1 MPARI
6 IVSPRFE
13 LFLALAECLS
23 PARDGAPWLSQ
34 ARRKLDPAARRRM
47 GDLALAPTFWRAL
60 AAVPGSAALD
70 GDTDAVIAAFAD
82 VPADAFARRCR
93 SALPPAQSDPPIARL
108 VEQLDEDPAGL
119 QQAAVDALRRFDRLA
134 FAALWRRMAPDLED
148 VARNA
153 TIPAD
158 VPMDAKDALIFPS
171 LFGEHRFEL
180 GKLLALTLPIDRLR
194 AAPPQSAPPPRASLD
209 PEIVF
214 RALGDATRY
223 AIARLIAREPLSS
236 AELARRLGV
245 SGPTLTHHL
254 KELRRAHLVLEE
266 PRGNRILLSLDRRAI
281 EMLSAAAIDAL
292 FGGQPVTIRRSRKG

>member
-1 MPARI
+1 MASTHI

-13 LFLALAECLS
+13 LFLALAECLG
-23 PARDGAPWLSQ
+23 PARAPWLSQ
-34 ARRKLDPAARRRM
+34 ARRKLDPAVRRRM
-47 GDLALAPTFWRAL
+47 GDLALAPAFWRAL

-70 GDTDAVIAAFAD
+70 GDTDAVIAALAD
-82 VPADAFARRCR
+82 VPADEFAGRCR
-93 SALPPAQSDPPIARL
+93 SALPPAPSDPATARL
-108 VEQLDEDPAGL
+108 VAQLEADPARL

-134 FAALWRRMAPDLED
+134 FAALWRRMAPDLAE

-158 VPMDAKDALIFPS
+158 AKDALVFPT
-171 LFGEHRFEL
+171 LFGEYQFQL

-194 AAPPQSAPPPRASLD
+194 LTTPEAAPASPGSAD
-209 PEIVF
+209 PELVF

-223 AIARLIAREPLSS
+223 AIARLIAGEPLSS
-236 AELARRLGV
+236 ADLARRLGV

-266 PRGNRILLSLDRRAI
+266 RRGNRILLSLDRRAI

-292 FGGQPVTIRRSRKG
+292 FGGAPVTIRRSRKG

>member
-13 LFLALAECLS
+13 LFLALAECLG
-23 PARDGAPWLSQ
+23 PARAPWLSQ
-34 ARRKLDPAARRRM
+34 ARRKLDPAVRRRM

-93 SALPPAQSDPPIARL
+93 TALPPAQSNPVIARL

-119 QQAAVDALRRFDRLA
+119 QQAAADALRRFDRLA
-134 FAALWRRMAPDLED
+134 FAALWRRIAPDLED

-153 TIPAD
+153 TIPAEGPGD
-158 VPMDAKDALIFPS
+158 TKDALIFPS

-180 GKLLALTLPIDRLR
+180 GKLPALTLPIDRLR
-194 AAPPQSAPPPRASLD
+194 AAAPQSAAPSRASLD
-209 PEIVF
+209 PELVF

-223 AIARLIAREPLSS
+223 AIARLIAPEPLSS

-266 PRGNRILLSLDRRAI
+266 RRGNRILLSLDRRAI

-292 FGGQPVTIRRSRKG
+292 FGGQPVTIRRSRKR

>member
-1 MPARI
+1 MSARI

-13 LFLALAECLS
+13 LFLALAECLG

-70 GDTDAVIAAFAD
+70 ADTDAVIAAFAD
-82 VPADAFARRCR
+82 VPADAFAERCR
-93 SALPPAQSDPPIARL
+93 SALPSAQPDPAIARL
-108 VEQLDEDPAGL
+108 VDELGRHPAGL
-119 QQAAVDALRRFDRLA
+119 QHAAVDALRRFDRLA
-134 FAALWRRMAPDLED
+134 FAALWRRMASDLEAAAANA
-148 VARNA
+148 VA
-153 TIPAD
+153 P
-158 VPMDAKDALIFPS
+158 VDAKDTLIFPS
-171 LFGEHRFEL
+171 LFGEYRFQL
-180 GKLLALTLPIDRLR
+180 GKRIALTLPIDRLR
-194 AAPPQSAPPPRASLD
+194 APTPQSAPPPRTSLD

-223 AIARLIAREPLSS
+223 AIARLIAREPLSG

-254 KELRRAHLVLEE
+254 KALRRARLVLEE
-266 PRGNRILLSLDRRAI
+266 RRGNRILLSLDRRTI
-281 EMLSAAAIDAL
+281 ESLSITALESL
-292 FGGQPVTIRRSRKG
+292 FGGAPVTIRRSRRDSA

>member
-1 MPARI
+1 MATMPARI

-23 PARDGAPWLSQ
+23 PARAPWLSQ
-34 ARRKLDPAARRRM
+34 ARRKLDPAVRRRM

-82 VPADAFARRCR
+82 VPADEFARRCR
-93 SALPPAQSDPPIARL
+93 TALPPAPSDPVIARL
-108 VEQLDEDPAGL
+108 VAQLDEDPGGL
-119 QQAAVDALRRFDRLA
+119 QQAAADALRRFDRLA
-134 FAALWRRMAPDLED
+134 FAALWRRIAPDLED

-158 VPMDAKDALIFPS
+158 TKDALIFPS

-180 GKLLALTLPIDRLR
+180 GKLPALTLPIDRMR
-194 AAPPQSAPPPRASLD
+194 AAPQPAAPSRASLD

-223 AIARLIAREPLSS
+223 AIARLIAPEPLSS
-236 AELARRLGV
+236 ADLARRLGV

-266 PRGNRILLSLDRRAI
+266 RRGNRILLSLDRRTI

-292 FGGQPVTIRRSRKG
+292 FGGAPVTIRRSRKG

>member
-13 LFLALAECLS
+13 LFLALAECLG
-23 PARDGAPWLSQ
+23 PARDGMPWLSQ

-60 AAVPGSAALD
+60 AVVPGSAALD
-70 GDTDAVIAAFAD
+70 ADTDAVIAAFAE
-82 VPADAFARRCR
+82 VPADAFAGRCR
-93 SALPPAQSDPPIARL
+93 TALSPAESDPTITRL
-108 VEQLDEDPAGL
+108 IDTLGRDPAGL

-134 FAALWRRMAPDLED
+134 FAALWRRMAPDLEEA
-148 VARNA
+148 ARNA
-153 TIPAD
+153 TIP
-158 VPMDAKDALIFPS
+158 VDAKDAFVFPS
-171 LFGEHRFEL
+171 LFGEYRFPL
-180 GKLLALTLPIDRLR
+180 GKLLARTLPIDRLR
-194 AAPPQSAPPPRASLD
+194 AAAPHSAPPSGAARD

-223 AIARLIAREPLSS
+223 AIARLIAREPLSG

-254 KELRRAHLVLEE
+254 KALRRAHLVLEE
-266 PRGNRILLSLDRRAI
+266 RRGNRILLSLDRRAI

-292 FGGQPVTIRRSRKG
+292 FGGAPVTIRRSRKG

>member
-13 LFLALAECLS
+13 LFLALAECLG
-23 PARDGAPWLSQ
+23 PARAPWLSQ
-34 ARRKLDPAARRRM
+34 ARRKLDPAVRRRM

-70 GDTDAVIAAFAD
+70 GDTDAVIATFAD
-82 VPADAFARRCR
+82 VPADGFARRCR
-93 SALPPAQSDPPIARL
+93 TALPPAQSDPTIARL

-119 QQAAVDALRRFDRLA
+119 QQAAADALRRFDRLA
-134 FAALWRRMAPDLED
+134 FAALWRRIAPDLED

-153 TIPAD
+153 TIPAEGPGD
-158 VPMDAKDALIFPS
+158 TKDALIFLS

-180 GKLLALTLPIDRLR
+180 GKLLALTLPTDRLR
-194 AAPPQSAPPPRASLD
+194 AAAPQSAPPSKASLD
-209 PEIVF
+209 PELVF

-223 AIARLIAREPLSS
+223 AIARLIAPEPLSS

-266 PRGNRILLSLDRRAI
+266 RRGNRILLSLDRRAI

-292 FGGQPVTIRRSRKG
+292 FGGAPVTIRRSRKG